1 MCKMYKTSAMT
12 LPAMS
17 TSVLAGTLAE
27 FGSDADA
34 GTSPSEE
41 GTKPADR
48 HIDSLKLDAFAA

>member
-1 MCKMYKTSAMT
+1 MYKTSAMT